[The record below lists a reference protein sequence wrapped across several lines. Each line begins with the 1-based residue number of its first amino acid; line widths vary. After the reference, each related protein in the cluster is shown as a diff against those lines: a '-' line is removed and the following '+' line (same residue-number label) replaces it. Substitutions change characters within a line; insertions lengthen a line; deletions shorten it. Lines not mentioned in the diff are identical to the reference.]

1 MKAFTESYHARE
13 CQKEEGN
20 NRALNWNLLVYIN
33 RTVYS
38 PEKYLAL
45 YHESCYVPKPR
56 ISSVKTPGSLS
67 IKHHSPPPD
76 AMMLNSTTQRSV
88 PEVVLL
94 RLVPRVVSSMILP
107 PDLETWKP
115 TTLNIQD
122 GECNDS
128 LGSLYN
134 EAKNIS
140 LFLQCGV
147 SRCISYSKIS
157 CVSKKI
163 AQRG

>member
-94 RLVPRVVSSMILP
+94 RLVPRVFSWWFYHPTWRPGNQQLWIFKMASVMTVSAVCTMKQKIF
-107 PDLETWKP
+107 
-115 TTLNIQD
+115 
-122 GECNDS
+122 
-128 LGSLYN
+128 LYFFN
-134 EAKNIS
+134 VVYQGAS
-140 LFLQCGV
+140 ATRR
-147 SRCISYSKIS
+147 SH
-157 CVSKKI
+157 
-163 AQRG
+163 A

>member
-1 MKAFTESYHARE
+1 MKAFTESDHARE

-122 GECNDS
+122 GECNQS
-128 LGSLYN
+128 RQSVQWNKKYFF
-134 EAKNIS
+134 IS
-140 LFLQCGV
+140 
-147 SRCISYSKIS
+147 SMWCIK
-157 CVSKKI
+157 VHQLLEDLMRK
-163 AQRG
+163 

>member
-1 MKAFTESYHARE
+1 MKFFTESDHARE
-13 CQKEEGN
+13 CQKEEGKMVTVH
-20 NRALNWNLLVYIN
+20 WTGIFWFIN

-45 YHESCYVPKPR
+45 YHVSCYVPKPR

-76 AMMLNSTTQRSV
+76 AMMLDSTTQRSV
-88 PEVVLL
+88 PEVLL
-94 RLVPRVVSSMILP
+94 RLVPRVFSLMILP

-140 LFLQCGV
+140 LFPQCGV